1 MVGRRMPQQGTS
13 RRVGAGRSSNA
24 SLPPLGQ
31 GEEDL
36 QIGRV
41 EVSVLGGS
49 PPLARRHGRGLL
61 LGRRGATDRR
71 GDPTLSP
78 LRCFPPSH
86 LPLPLVP
93 LYLHRLLHSHLYPY
107 CAAQRTRKGSFQTN
121 GRREGF
127 ARLLKRKHLKL
138 Y

>member
-1 MVGRRMPQQGTS
+1 MPQQGTS
-13 RRVGAGRSSNA
+13 RWVGAGRSSNA
-24 SLPPLGQ
+24 SLPSLGQ

-93 LYLHRLLHSHLYPY
+93 LYLHRLLHSHLYPS
-107 CAAQRTRKGSFQTN
+107 CGPTNKKGKLSN
-121 GRREGF
+121 EWEEGRVCEAFKEEGF
-127 ARLLKRKHLKL
+127 KIILIINK
-138 Y
+138 